1 MRDMNEAVAVMS
13 MLFEGKTLPPEYLDH
28 ELRGA
33 WEGSRECHI
42 GGDFL
47 LVYQDD
53 GHLLSF
59 VDLGSHS
66 ELFG

>member
-1 MRDMNEAVAVMS
+1 MRDMNEAVTVMS
-13 MLFEGKTLPPEYLDH
+13 LLFEGKPLPPEYLDH
-28 ELRGA
+28 ELRGD

-53 GHLLSF
+53 GHLLTF